1 MAWIR
6 YIEENEADARLDRIY
21 RQIRE
26 PESGRVDHILK
37 IHGPDPAALRGH
49 LQLYR
54 SVMVGTDSLPR
65 VEREMIA
72 YTVSRVN
79 ECHY

>member
-6 YIEENEADARLDRIY
+6 YIEESEAEPVLDRLY
-21 RQIRE
+21 RQILE
-26 PESGRVDHILK
+26 PESGGVDHILK
-37 IHGPDPAALRGH
+37 IHGPDPAALRAH

-54 SVMVGTDSLPR
+54 SVMQETDSLPR
-65 VEREMIA
+65 AEREMIA